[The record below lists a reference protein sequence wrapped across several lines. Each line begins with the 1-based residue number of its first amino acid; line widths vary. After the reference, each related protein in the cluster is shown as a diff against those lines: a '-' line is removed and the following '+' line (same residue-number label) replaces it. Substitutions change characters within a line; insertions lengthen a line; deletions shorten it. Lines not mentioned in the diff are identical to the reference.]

1 MFKEFESYLYQDNLN
16 NIPEILLKFVKKTLI
31 EKSKL
36 ISNFIPDEK
45 VLIKIIFLNANEPFI
60 RQEEISN
67 TLKLDKKTLIN
78 YNNII
83 KTIPE
88 VQKIISG
95 YGVGSKFFKNTI
107 FPVIQSGSL
116 DAYINKKKF
125 FPFKVGLFPGLSCMF
140 KCTFCGRNY
149 DAIYDR
155 KSLDAGTEMYTN
167 LIKEAPK
174 NDSYRFYIAGGL
186 EPLTNPK
193 IGKLINDLS
202 DEGFKSS
209 MYTNA
214 YMLTDKFLNKN
225 QELFNLDYLRI
236 SVYGTDSDD
245 YLSTT
250 RHPNGFGQ
258 VFKNIPEYIKLK
270 NSKNSKTKLGINY
283 IILKK
288 YTEKLETLINNII
301 KINKIV
307 GLEKNNF
314 DFLTLREDFSIHQD
328 RYEENDKKRLSQ
340 IFKKINKEIANNI
353 YLKNLYIDY
362 GFALDGLNKGYLKKS
377 LANSFVTNEEFK
389 NLGVPHSSVVVD
401 LYGDVYMFREAGF
414 LDRPGAKRYII
425 GNLFKDGS
433 MENII
438 NKFNEEKFKVDIKD
452 GDQDYLDAWDHVVVK
467 MVNQYKSDLKFG
479 IPFELGPFLDKQ
491 VKSGVTSHKIH
502 YAE

>member
-1 MFKEFESYLYQDNLN
+1 MFNEFENYFYQDDLN
-16 NIPEILLKFVKKTLI
+16 KIPDLLLTNIKKILLN
-31 EKSKL
+31 KSKL
-36 ISNFIPDEK
+36 VANFIPDEK
-45 VLIKIIFLNANEPFI
+45 VLIKIIFLNANDPFI
-60 RQEEISN
+60 KQEIISN
-67 TLKLDKKTLIN
+67 ILDLDKKTLIN

-83 KTIPE
+83 KTIPDI
-88 VQKIISG
+88 QKIISE

-116 DAYINKKKF
+116 DAYINKKNF

-140 KCTFCGRNY
+140 ECTFCGRNY
-149 DAIYDR
+149 DAVYDR
-155 KSLDAGTEMYTN
+155 SYLEKGMEMYKN

-174 NDSYRFYIAGGL
+174 NDSHRFYIAGGL

-193 IGKLINDLS
+193 IGKLISDLS

-209 MYTNA
+209 MYTNG
-214 YMLTDKFLNKN
+214 YMLTEKFVNKN
-225 QELFNLDYLRI
+225 QELLDLDYLRI
-236 SVYGTDSDD
+236 SIYGTDNND

-250 RHPNGFGQ
+250 KHPKGFEQ
-258 VFKNIPEYIKLK
+258 VFNNIPNYIKLK

-288 YTEKLETLINNII
+288 YTEKLVTLIDNIV

-328 RYEENDKKRLSQ
+328 RYDEPDKKRLSQ
-340 IFKKINKEIANNI
+340 IIKKINKEITNNV
-353 YLKNLYIDY
+353 YLKNLYVDY
-362 GFALDGLNKGYLKKS
+362 GFALEGLNKGYLKKS

-389 NLGVPHSSVVVD
+389 ILGIPHSSVVVD

-425 GNLFKDGS
+425 GNLIKDGS
-433 MENII
+433 MANII
-438 NKFNEEKFKVDIKD
+438 DKFNENKFKVEIKNE
-452 GDQDYLDAWDHVVVK
+452 DQDYLDAWDHVVIK
-467 MVNQYKSDLKFG
+467 MANQYKSDLQFG
-479 IPFELGPFLDKQ
+479 IPFELGPFVDKQ
-491 VKSGVTSHKIH
+491 LTDRISSHKIH

>member
-1 MFKEFESYLYQDNLN
+1 MFKKFEDYLYQDDLN
-16 NIPEILLKFVKKTLI
+16 KIPDYLIESIKKTLI
-31 EKSKL
+31 E
-36 ISNFIPDEK
+36 IPGSLKDFSIDEK
-45 VLIKIIFLNANEPFI
+45 IVIKIIYLNANEPFI
-60 RQEEISN
+60 KQQEIAN
-67 TLKLDKKTLIN
+67 ILNLNKKTLIT

-83 KTIPE
+83 KNVPDA
-88 VQKIISG
+88 QKIISE

-116 DAYINKKKF
+116 DAYINKKKI

-149 DAIYDR
+149 DAVYDR

-174 NDSYRFYIAGGL
+174 NDSHRFYIAGGL

-202 DEGFKSS
+202 NEGFKSS

-214 YMLTDKFLNKN
+214 YMLTEKYLNKN

-236 SVYGTDSDD
+236 SVYGTDNDD

-250 RHPNGFGQ
+250 RHPKGFEQ
-258 VFKNIPEYIKLK
+258 VFNNIPEYIKLK
-270 NSKNSKTKLGINY
+270 ISKNSKTKLGINY

-307 GLEKNNF
+307 GLKKNNF

-340 IFKKINKEIANNI
+340 IFKKINKEIANNV
-353 YLKNLYIDY
+353 YLKNLYVDY
-362 GFALDGLNKGYLKKS
+362 GFALEGLNKGYLKKS

-425 GNLFKDGS
+425 GNLFRDGS

-438 NKFNEEKFKVDIKD
+438 NKFNDDKFKVDIKD

-467 MVNQYKSDLKFG
+467 MANQYKSDLQFG

-491 VKSGVTSHKIH
+491 VKSDVTSHKIH